1 MTRKEA
7 IELIISNFDISE
19 EKIEGKSFYSMK
31 EDDTATFYFDKRQYW
46 RDEVI
51 SKLVDLFGNAKI
63 VDGQCRIEPITLLW
77 TVCYIEK
84 RRES

>member
-19 EKIEGKSFYSMK
+19 EKREEKSFYSIN
-31 EDDTATFYFDKRQYW
+31 EDDTATFYFDKRQYQ

-51 SKLVDLFGNAKI
+51 SKLVELFSKENI

-77 TVCYIEK
+77 TVCHIEK
-84 RRES
+84 RRAL